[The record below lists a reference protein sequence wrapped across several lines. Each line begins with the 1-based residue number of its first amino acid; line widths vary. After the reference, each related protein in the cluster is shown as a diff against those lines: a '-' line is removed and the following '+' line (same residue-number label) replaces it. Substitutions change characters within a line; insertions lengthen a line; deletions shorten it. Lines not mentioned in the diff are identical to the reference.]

1 MKHNRSSFI
10 SIVSGV
16 APWLAP
22 AIPAY
27 FAIDNAQRYL
37 LTGGDLDVYFVWI
50 VGLAVE
56 FVGLAAVHTT
66 LEFWQWNNENEQKAP
81 VYLAAIAALFYVIT
95 VLTVNALLELQ
106 TGVNVRVF
114 AKAMLSTLTLPA
126 ALIIGLRAMHVQ
138 RIERTE
144 SAEQKAENERK
155 EANERRRQERQ
166 AEREQLANERANAEQ
181 PNGHERTPKNRR
193 PERTNT
199 PRTNVPQPQMSEQG
213 TNEQGEQA
221 QPFGFPTNASPGERV
236 LQYIEQVRANEGRT
250 PGQSEI
256 ARNVKVSKDTANTW
270 LNKVK

>member
-1 MKHNRSSFI
+1 MTHSRSSFI
-10 SIVSGV
+10 SIVSGL

-37 LTGGDLDVYFVWI
+37 LTGGNLDSYFVWI

-81 VYLAAIAALFYVIT
+81 VYLAAIAAFFYVIT

-126 ALIIGLRAMHVQ
+126 ALIIGLRAMHTQ
-138 RIERTE
+138 RIERQAN
-144 SAEQKAENERK
+144 AEQKAENERK
-155 EANERRRQERQ
+155 EANERRRAERQ
-166 AEREQLANERANAEQ
+166 AERERQANEHRTPNDEQ
-181 PNGHERTPKNRR
+181 PNERTPKNRR
-193 PERTNT
+193 PERTNN
-199 PRTNVPQPQMSEQG
+199 RTNVPQPQMNEQG

-221 QPFGFPTNASPGERV
+221 QPFGFPTNASKSEQIT
-236 LQYIEQVRANEGRT
+236 QYIERIEAEEHRT

-256 ARNVKVSKDTANTW
+256 ARNVGVSKSTADAV
-270 LNKVK
+270 LKKIR

>member
-1 MKHNRSSFI
+1 MKYNRSSFI
-10 SIVSGV
+10 SIVSGL

-37 LTGGDLDVYFVWI
+37 LTGGNLDGYFVWI

-126 ALIIGLRAMHVQ
+126 ALIIGLRAMHTQ

-144 SAEQKAENERK
+144 SAEAKAEAERK
-155 EANERRRQERQ
+155 ETNERRRQERQ
-166 AEREQLANERANAEQ
+166 AERERQANDRTPQ
-181 PNGHERTPKNRR
+181 PNEHRTPKNRR
-193 PERTNT
+193 PERRTSEQPNDRT
-199 PRTNVPQPQMSEQG
+199 PVPQM
-213 TNEQGEQA
+213 NEQEKNE
-221 QPFGFPTNASPGERV
+221 QPFGFPTNAAPNERV
-236 LQYIEQVRANEGRT
+236 RLYIEQVRANENGRT

-256 ARNVKVSKDTANTW
+256 ARNAQVSKSTADAV
-270 LNKVK
+270 LKKMQ